1 MECCYF
7 HRRFASFKHQ
17 TFLSLSEDKKKK
29 KAFQE
34 ISFPVEHLAIDLDGK
49 QLPQPRLSGGTPALS
64 EAASVALLAAGI
76 TDQALPQRGRAF
88 VCTLSARVTLSLL

>member
-29 KAFQE
+29 KKLSKKYRSQLNIWRLIWMANSSRCRGFQA
-34 ISFPVEHLAIDLDGK
+34 EHRRYLKPHQWRCWL
-49 QLPQPRLSGGTPALS
+49 Q
-64 EAASVALLAAGI
+64 E
-76 TDQALPQRGRAF
+76 
-88 VCTLSARVTLSLL
+88 